1 MLPIG
6 PLMIEHRLIERM
18 TALLEKEA
26 DRMEREKNINPGFLA
41 TAIDFFTAY
50 TDRCHHGKEE
60 GILYED
66 LAAKNLSGEHKLLLR
81 EILDEHQQAR
91 RAVIELADEKA
102 RFLEGNP
109 ESLQLMTDKMRFMV
123 TLYAI
128 HIDKEDKHFF
138 LPCMEYFSPAEKDV
152 MLAAEYEF
160 DRNLIH
166 QLYREKVAKEEELY
180 K

>member
-18 TALLEKEA
+18 TSILKKEA
-26 DRMEREKNINPGFLA
+26 DRMEREKNIDPGFLA
-41 TAIDFFTAY
+41 TAIEFFTAY

-60 GILYED
+60 DILYKD
-66 LAAKNLSGEHKLLLR
+66 LDTKNLSGEHKRLLE
-81 EILDEHQQAR
+81 EILDEHRQTR
-91 RAVIELADEKA
+91 KAVIELAEAKA
-102 RFLEGNP
+102 RFLEGSR
-109 ESLQLMTDKMRFMV
+109 ESLPLMIDKMRFLV
-123 TLYAI
+123 ALYAI

-138 LPCMEYFSPAEKDV
+138 LPCMGYFSQEEKDA
-152 MLAAEYEF
+152 MLAAEYEY

-166 QLYREKVAKEEELY
+166 QLYREKVAKEETRY